1 MNIYYPSQ
9 VSGRVRDLCI
19 RKNWFNCGTN
29 RQYDRM
35 FDMLDRPEFS
45 TRDIAMVIWT
55 CSTHAALDDI
65 IDELE
70 EIEYLDYDRHEDE
83 TDVCVYV
90 DTEAGEW

>member
-1 MNIYYPSQ
+1 MNIYYPWQ
-9 VSGRVRDLCI
+9 VRDRVRDMCI
-19 RKNWFNCGTN
+19 RKGFFTCGTQ

-45 TRDIAMVIWT
+45 TRDVALVIWT
-55 CSTHAALDDI
+55 CSSDAALDDI

-70 EIEYLDYDRHEDE
+70 EIEYLNYDRHEDE
-83 TDVCVYV
+83 TGVYVYV

>member
-45 TRDIAMVIWT
+45 TRDVALVIWT
-55 CSTHAALDDI
+55 CSSDAALDDI

-83 TDVCVYV
+83 MEICVYV

>member
-19 RKNWFNCGTN
+19 RKDWFNCGTN

-35 FDMLDRPEFS
+35 FDMLDRPEYS
-45 TRDIAMVIWT
+45 ARDIALVIWT
-55 CSTHAALDDI
+55 CTDHASLDDI
-65 IDELE
+65 IEELE